1 MPHKTDKANIFVHE
15 MYSKAFKGI
24 SEIKEFNDGHAVE
37 GLDRCHT
44 VMLLINELLVNHPAV
59 TKTNNETKLEDACAS
74 IMEIYQ
80 DIGSIEC

>member
-1 MPHKTDKANIFVHE
+1 MSNKIDKANILVHE
-15 MYSKAFKGI
+15 MYSKAFQGI
-24 SEIKEFNDGHAVE
+24 SETQEFNEGHIVE

-59 TKTNNETKLEDACAS
+59 TKTDNETKLEEACAS
-74 IMEIYQ
+74 VMEIYQ

>member
-1 MPHKTDKANIFVHE
+1 MQHKTDKANIFVHE
-15 MYSKAFKGI
+15 MYSKAFKDI
-24 SEIKEFNDGHAVE
+24 SEIKEFNDGHVVE

-59 TKTNNETKLEDACAS
+59 TKTNNETRLEYACAS